1 MSLRAIDNT
10 RQMHRSSFKLHNA
23 HSQLFTVAQLLF
35 ALALSSF
42 ALIFSNFMPSQS
54 VCNCISYASLACIS
68 SSSFLGLSAV
78 LFNFLWAVTA
88 TPRAVLSQITPPPAL
103 LRCRCNKRV
112 HLFQINQSNQFS
124 SLFLFFLSGC
134 IDSSQSSACSLNPF
148 HIFLSWARILVYG
161 KEEKKQPMI
170 SGVRTVF
177 FPFFIRF
184 CCCCP
189 FLLHSVTRRL
199 ASAHSCC
206 MWYTA
211 STLTCIQT

>member
-124 SLFLFFLSGC
+124 SLSFYFSYQAVS
-134 IDSSQSSACSLNPF
+134 IPLNPPPAP
-148 HIFLSWARILVYG
+148 SILFTSSYRGLGFSCTG
-161 KEEKKQPMI
+161 KKKKKPMI